1 MRNFSMENYNSFI
14 EGGNK
19 VTSNVQLLGE
29 HIQSTKKCVEE
40 LCNEEVFAGPIA
52 NDFAQKFNIIETALS
67 KSVNELQKAQFYLN
81 RTSFNYQASDKTNAS
96 EIGGV

>member
-1 MRNFSMENYNSFI
+1 MRDFSIENYNSFI

-29 HIQSTKKCVEE
+29 HLSSSKKCVEE
-40 LCNEEVFAGPIA
+40 LCSEDVFAGPIA
-52 NDFAQKFNIIETALS
+52 NDFAQKFNIIETTLS
-67 KSVNELQKAQFYLN
+67 KSVGELQKAELYLN
-81 RTSFNYQASDKTNAS
+81 RTNFNYQASDKTNAS